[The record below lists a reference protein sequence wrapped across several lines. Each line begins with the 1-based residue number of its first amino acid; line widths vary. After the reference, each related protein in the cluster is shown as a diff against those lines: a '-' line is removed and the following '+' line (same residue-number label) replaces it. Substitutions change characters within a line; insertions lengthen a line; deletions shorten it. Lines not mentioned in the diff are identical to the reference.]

1 MRLLKSDLRNC
12 TDDQVLPARAAHGR
26 PLPRLK
32 PAAAP
37 NRNDAAVS
45 PKHTIEVAR

>member
-1 MRLLKSDLRNC
+1 MHLLKSDLRNC

-26 PLPRLK
+26 P
-32 PAAAP
+32 PAAPQAPRSP